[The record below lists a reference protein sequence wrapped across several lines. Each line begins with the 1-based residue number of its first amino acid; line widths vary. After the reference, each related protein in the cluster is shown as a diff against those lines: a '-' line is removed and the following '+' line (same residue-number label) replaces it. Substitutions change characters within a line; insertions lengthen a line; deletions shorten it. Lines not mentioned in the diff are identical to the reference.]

1 MSSRRNL
8 KKLINN
14 SMDLLYTDCIFYT
27 AFNKNANAEK
37 AGALIEQIAEVHNE
51 LISRLS
57 ISEGKEIKAR
67 TKSYYQKLHSDLK
80 TQIDKFGKEI
90 QALD

>member
-27 AFNKNANAEK
+27 AFNKDANTEK
-37 AGALIEQIAEVHNE
+37 AGALIEQISDAHNE

-57 ISEGKEIKAR
+57 VSEGKDIKAR
-67 TKSYYQKLHSDLK
+67 TKAYYQKLHADLK
-80 TQIDKFGKEI
+80 TQVDKFGKEI